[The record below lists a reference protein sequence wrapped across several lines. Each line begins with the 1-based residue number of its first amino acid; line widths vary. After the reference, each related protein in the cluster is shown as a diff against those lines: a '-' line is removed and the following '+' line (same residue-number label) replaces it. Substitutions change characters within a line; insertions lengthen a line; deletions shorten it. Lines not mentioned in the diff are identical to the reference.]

1 VFRWNV
7 LRLDSKFETGGSV
20 VAASTPGAITGGEG
34 KRGGRDSGDYEDDG
48 GALNEPVLANL
59 AQMDN

>member
-34 KRGGRDSGDYEDDG
+34 KRGGRDSGDYE